1 MIFKIDKQAFVT
13 GIKAVAGAIGE
24 KNTISELNFVKAE
37 VINNILYLTGFDLE
51 MGIKTSVDVESDSD
65 GAFLFDKKI
74 VDLLVKLDN
83 GDIEVKVED
92 TEITIKQG
100 KSRNKRSIN
109 TNVSGYPALPTIES
123 ADVEFEISQEEL
135 KEMIDT
141 TVFSASAVMNKPILT
156 GELFSIEN
164 GSFDL
169 VALDGYRL
177 AIRNAE
183 FNNDLSARF
192 VVPAKALRELS
203 KLITSETETVK
214 IAKTSK
220 HAIFTFNGITIF
232 TRLLDGEFHNYK
244 TIMPDAFKSV
254 AIVNTREIINALERC
269 MLIISDK
276 AKAPVRCNFANGN
289 VNISCETMLGKVKD
303 DIEIDFSGDILEIG
317 FNCKFLI
324 EALKNCGSDKVKIS
338 LNAPTSPAI
347 ITALD
352 GNKFTYVVLPV
363 RLKY

>member
-1 MIFKIDKQAFVT
+1 MIFKINKQAFVT
-13 GIKAVAGAIGE
+13 GIKAVSGATGE

-83 GDIEVKVED
+83 GEIEVKVED

-156 GELFSIEN
+156 GELFNIEN

-232 TRLLDGEFHNYK
+232 TRLIDGEFHNYK

-338 LNAPTSPAI
+338 LNSPTSPAI

-363 RLKY
+363 RLKN